1 MMLPRIP
8 TSKFEV
14 FAYFTMILGVLGDH
28 ISTSIALSRENY
40 IETNPVALNLM
51 QNGIWV
57 QFDAFL
63 IITSVIATFM
73 LLRTVKNPLV
83 RLVTIFPFIIGLLR
97 LVVTIWN
104 VSLLI

>member
-8 TSKFEV
+8 ASRFEV
-14 FAYFTMILGVLGDH
+14 LAYFTMILGVLGDH

-40 IETNPVALNLM
+40 VEANPVALNLM
-51 QNGIWV
+51 QNGTWI

-63 IITSVIATFM
+63 IITSVVATFM
-73 LLRTVKNPLV
+73 LLRTVRNPLI
-83 RLVTIFPFIIGLLR
+83 RTVTIFPFIIGLLR